1 MKKKSESSKCFLFFI
16 FLICVVLLIFSI
28 IGFVLFFN
36 RKPKIISEKENGGTV
51 VLKYVTDFAGL
62 KLLKAI
68 PTSDIVGVQNLNDG
82 EFFDFSVDTSIDE
95 AASIDYEIS
104 ITKDKKTCNLS
115 DEDVRI
121 YLEREESG
129 TYTKVFGPENFI
141 KIKKATEIGSKSD
154 SMLIYSTRK
163 TKTSTD
169 NYRLRVWLSDK
180 SLIAE
185 NYCNI
190 EVFVNGKAK

>member
-16 FLICVVLLIFSI
+16 FFICVVLLIFSI

-154 SMLIYSTRK
+154 RMLIYSTRK